1 MRAMNSGECI
11 ERGRPRPV
19 RVVFA
24 AVAVLALMASQ
35 VVNPSAINS
44 IESLTGSNF
53 KKWKRDLE
61 IVLGLL
67 DHDLALREEKPEVT
81 ANSNAEQKQKLEK
94 CEKSNRICLLVMKKS
109 MTETICGG
117 ITESE
122 NAKEFLEAIGLKFK
136 ESEKAETGTLMTKL
150 ATMKYDGVED
160 MRVYLLSMTEV
171 ASKLKAL
178 EIPIAD
184 PFLVHLALN
193 SLPSQFAQLKSLNEL
208 ISVCVQEEARMK
220 KEKEVNTVHLTTN
233 APKRHYPKP
242 NSSAAANKANTKAN
256 SPPKSS
262 NALAVNKTNVF
273 KCYFCERTGHLK
285 RECHKYK
292 RWVEKKKTKGF
303 ILNFNKSEVG
313 NDICGPFPVPT
324 IEGHRSDRGRECY
337 GKYDE
342 QGRHPSPLARFLQD
356 CGIIAQYTNPG
367 TPQENGVSER
377 RNRTLKDMVR
387 SMICN
392 TDLPKFLWG
401 DAIKTA
407 NYILNRCP
415 SKSVPKTPFELW
427 NKRKPSL
434 NHLHVWGC
442 RAEAKVYN
450 PELAKLDPKTV
461 SCRFIGYADRSK
473 GFRFYCPNY
482 VNRSVETGKAR
493 FIEHDDNEGVNKDFV
508 FEEEGEI
515 GAEPVIVTNPVLPI
529 PLNQMS
535 SQTNASTEPVI
546 HDQDMEV
553 LNGEENEPEAFE
565 NQQLPQQKLRRSTRD
580 RRPNVLSDFVYLNEA
595 DFDSIEFEDPS
606 NYKHAMASEYSEKW
620 IEAMQS

>member
-1 MRAMNSGECI
+1 MQYLVKEQILHPLDFSDFEECI
-11 ERGRPRPV
+11 ECIKGKMTNSRKLGSTRS
-19 RVVFA
+19 
-24 AVAVLALMASQ
+24 L
-35 VVNPSAINS
+35 NP
-44 IESLTGSNF
+44 
-53 KKWKRDLE
+53 LE
-61 IVLGLL
+61 II
-67 DHDLALREEKPEVT
+67 HT
-81 ANSNAEQKQKLEK
+81 
-94 CEKSNRICLLVMKKS
+94 
-109 MTETICGG
+109 
-117 ITESE
+117 
-122 NAKEFLEAIGLKFK
+122 
-136 ESEKAETGTLMTKL
+136 
-150 ATMKYDGVED
+150 
-160 MRVYLLSMTEV
+160 
-171 ASKLKAL
+171 
-178 EIPIAD
+178 
-184 PFLVHLALN
+184 
-193 SLPSQFAQLKSLNEL
+193 
-208 ISVCVQEEARMK
+208 
-220 KEKEVNTVHLTTN
+220 
-233 APKRHYPKP
+233 
-242 NSSAAANKANTKAN
+242 
-256 SPPKSS
+256 
-262 NALAVNKTNVF
+262 
-273 KCYFCERTGHLK
+273 
-285 RECHKYK
+285 
-292 RWVEKKKTKGF
+292 
-303 ILNFNKSEVG
+303 
-313 NDICGPFPVPT
+313 DICPFPVPT
-324 IEGHRSDRGRECY
+324 IEGHRYFITFIDDFSRFCYIYLIQNKSSAFEVFKIFKTEVENQLDLKIKFLRSDRGGEYY

-392 TDLPKFLWG
+392 TDLPKILWG

-442 RAEAKVYN
+442 KAEAKVYN

-482 VNRSVETGKAR
+482 VKRIVETGKAR

-515 GAEPVIVTNPVLPI
+515 GDEPVIITNPVLPL

-546 HDQDMEV
+546 HDQDMED

-565 NQQLPQQKLRRSTRD
+565 NQQLPQQELRRSTRD
-580 RRPNVLSDFVYLNEA
+580 RRPNMLPNFVYLNEA
-595 DFDSIEFEDPS
+595 DIDGIEYEDPS

-620 IEAMQS
+620 IEAMQSELKSMQSNNVWELVEPRQGIKPISCKWVFKTKKL